1 MAVSNKAAA
10 VSHPKGA
17 LQRAVGDP
25 EPASATTHPARRS
38 SRWWERRLSRIWQA
52 ARRPFGA
59 WAPPPGRPV
68 RDGMTM
74 GGVIEEGAAPVP
86 GSTADADAV
95 LRRLARRALGYSGA
109 DIERLVREARQKARR
124 EQRSLTYADLDQML
138 SASRP
143 VITPQKR
150 RRIAVHEAG
159 HMLARILLDL
169 GELTTVTID
178 TATGGFT
185 EATSPDDVVDTA
197 EQCDHYLEM
206 TMAGRAAEQVV
217 YGSTL
222 SGSGGFAHSDLAK
235 ATQLATAMEV
245 SLGFGKRLP
254 LLYRDPDHGQAMI
267 RQDRDLARR
276 VHRRLDRAE
285 ASARKLIRRRRVQ
298 LEMIADA
305 LEAHGTLEGGELAAL
320 AEKVRAGRARS

>member
-1 MAVSNKAAA
+1 MAVSNEAAA
-10 VSHPKGA
+10 GRNMD
-17 LQRAVGDP
+17 QQFG
-25 EPASATTHPARRS
+25 RRRLH
-38 SRWWERRLSRIWQA
+38 RWRRRLSRIGQTA
-52 ARRPFGA
+52 CRLFGT
-59 WAPPPGRPV
+59 WAPPPGRPA

-74 GGVIEEGAAPVP
+74 DGAGVEEGTRPAP
-86 GSTADADAV
+86 GSAPDADAV
-95 LRRLARRALGYSGA
+95 LRRLARRALGFSGA
-109 DIERLVREARQKARR
+109 DIERLVREARQTARR
-124 EQRSLTYADLDQML
+124 EQRALTYDDLDALL

-143 VITPQKR
+143 AISPQKR

-197 EQCDHYLEM
+197 EQCHRYLMM

-217 YGSTL
+217 YGSAL

-254 LLYRDPDHGQAMI
+254 LLYRDPDHGQTMI
-267 RQDRDLARR
+267 RQDRDLARC
-276 VHRRLDRAE
+276 VHRRLERAE
-285 ASARKLIRRRRVQ
+285 ASARKLIRRHRVQ
-298 LEMIADA
+298 LDMIADA

-320 AEKVRAGRARS
+320 AQKVRAGSARS